1 MMREADQ
8 VTGAADDLNPARRP
22 GGTADGRPARR
33 RAQRAAQLVL
43 LAGIGLL
50 TSACALRDDGLPQ
63 NALDPEGPVAR
74 QIDRLVSP
82 VFAVAAFVFVL
93 VEGLILYAIFKFRAR
108 SDDEAPVQVHGNA
121 RAELTWTVIPAAAL
135 AVIGFLTV
143 ITIFDVHDQAEGSDS
158 LKVKVTGH
166 QWWWEYEYP
175 DFGVVTANE
184 LHIPAGRRV
193 LIELTSA
200 DVIHNF
206 WPPKLAGKI
215 YAIPGRI
222 NHMEIE
228 ADDPG
233 VYEGQCAEYCG
244 LSHANMR
251 LRVVAHDSRAFDAWV
266 ADQKRTAASPEQLEA
281 TNPRAAEG
289 AQVFQQRGCGGC
301 HTIAGF
307 EGANGRVGPNLTHFK
322 DRKVFAGAIF
332 DVNDRNLRKWLR
344 DPPAEKPMDPT
355 NNQGMPNLG
364 LTDEDIGKLIDYLNT
379 LD

>member
-1 MMREADQ
+1 MREAAE
-8 VTGAADDLNPARRP
+8 VTGGADDLIPVPRD
-22 GGTADGRPARR
+22 GGRAERPARR
-33 RAQRAAQLVL
+33 RRLERAGRLGL
-43 LAGIGLL
+43 LAAVALA

-74 QIDRLVSP
+74 QIDSLVSP
-82 VFAVAAFVFVL
+82 VFAVAGFVFVL
-93 VEGLILYAIFKFRAR
+93 VQGLVLYAIFKFRAR

-121 RAELTWTVIPAAAL
+121 RAELTWTVIPAVAL

-143 ITIFDVHDQAEGSDS
+143 ITIFDVHDRAEGADDVR
-158 LKVKVTGH
+158 VKVTGH

-175 DFGVVTANE
+175 DHGVITANE
-184 LHIPAGRRV
+184 LHIPTGRRV

-222 NHMEIE
+222 NHMELE

-233 VYEGQCAEYCG
+233 VYRGQCAEYCG

-251 LRVVAHDSRAFDAWV
+251 LRVVAHESRDFDAWV
-266 ADQKRTAASPEQLEA
+266 ADQKRSQASLQQLQA
-281 TNPRAAEG
+281 TNPKAAEG

-301 HTIAGF
+301 HTVNGF
-307 EGANGRVGPNLTHFK
+307 EGANGRVGPDLTHLQ
-322 DRKVFAGAIF
+322 DREVFAGAIF
-332 DVNDRNLRKWLR
+332 DLNDRNLRRWLR

-355 NNQGMPNLG
+355 NNMGMPNLG
-364 LTDEDIGKLIDYLNT
+364 LTEEDIGKLIDYLHT